1 MRLASVLY
9 RDRPAIVAWRA
20 GEGEPVLVRVDAE
33 LGPDAPFAALLA
45 EAERATAVLAAS
57 QLTWRPVVP
66 NPRRVICLGLNYRAH
81 VEETGRE
88 LPTYPVLFTKWASSL
103 AAAGADIPLPP
114 ESAAVDFEAELALVI
129 GTGGRRIPAQRALE
143 HIAGATIANDITMRD
158 YQYKTHQWLQG
169 KAWDACT
176 PVGPY
181 LVTLDEVGDLDDL
194 DVRLTLNGEQM
205 QAGNTARLIFDVPA
219 IIAAVSEF
227 TALEPGDLILTGTPA
242 GVGFRRE
249 PKVLLADGDE
259 LVVEISRLGRLAN
272 RIVASDG
279 DLRRAPARA

>member
-181 LVTLDEVGDLDDL
+181 LVTLDEVGDLGDL

-272 RIVASDG
+272 RIVAE
-279 DLRRAPARA
+279 

>member
-181 LVTLDEVGDLDDL
+181 LVTLDEVGDLGDL